1 MINKTYALYHIPGK
15 KVGVTNNIEERVVKQ
30 QGYQEGEFEILAWSD
45 DIGYISKL
53 EHDMQ
58 DSFGYKVDEQL
69 YKDLYSNN
77 FKQFKKMK
85 INVTEATTTF
95 PCPINKLK
103 GQLMDEIGMQWKTEH
118 GEFTI
123 TPQTVNWIMTN
134 VRSSQFSSERSY
146 IYNKA
151 FSLFYD
157 KDPHRNIIV
166 GKTFDAK
173 TDQEALVDYY
183 TMTAAEEFQES
194 LGEWDTIFDPAE
206 KPEYDQDQLIRFAE
220 LFAEYKNKSAANC
233 NQCNENIFE
242 CIREWAD
249 ERGLYDKGDPKT
261 QYIKLMEEA
270 GEVGRALLKDDIDE
284 VVDGIGDMVVVLT
297 NLAELCGV
305 SIEECIQEAYDVIS
319 KRKGKMV
326 NGTFV
331 KDN

>member
-69 YKDLYSNN
+69 YKDLCSNN

-134 VRSSQFSSERSY
+134 VRSSQFSSERCY
-146 IYNKA
+146 VYNKA

-157 KDPHRNIIV
+157 KDPHRNIII
-166 GKTFDAK
+166 GKTHNADL
-173 TDQEALVDYY
+173 DQQHVVDYY
-183 TMTAAEEFQES
+183 
-194 LGEWDTIFDPAE
+194 
-206 KPEYDQDQLIRFAE
+206 
-220 LFAEYKNKSAANC
+220 KSKDLNTSC
-233 NQCNENIFE
+233 SDCNENIFE

-249 ERGLYDKGDPKT
+249 ERGLYEKGDPKT